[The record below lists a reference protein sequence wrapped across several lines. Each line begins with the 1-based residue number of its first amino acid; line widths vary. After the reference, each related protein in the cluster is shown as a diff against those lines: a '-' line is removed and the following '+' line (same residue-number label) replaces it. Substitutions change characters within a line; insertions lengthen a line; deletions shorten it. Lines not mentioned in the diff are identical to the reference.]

1 MSATNRVTK
10 KIVRILVFEE
20 PTIDMYVL
28 VDEMPKR
35 GTDTMGRDFFSI
47 PGGAL
52 NISIMLARLG
62 LDVQILAYIGND
74 HFEKIIRSS
83 IQREGINDVTLKTVD
98 GKTTVCMTFVDK
110 EGERTFITIPGVGK
124 KITKSAIESV
134 DLSKFNYLFL
144 SGYSFS
150 KPEITEA
157 TLYLFERAKAIG
169 LPIIFDPGTAVYYA
183 PKDLLLNVAKNAYFV
198 FLNSE
203 ELRTLTGLDTI
214 TLAGREL
221 VGSTNKLVVVKL
233 GSEGCAVIT
242 RDFAK
247 FYPAYEIDNVVDTT
261 GAGDAFNA
269 AFTYGYLKTK
279 NVDIAANF
287 ANLVG
292 AISTTKMGAGPNLP
306 TLKDI
311 LKEIKKRN
319 IKIIL
324 PLLEFDL
331 IE

>member
-1 MSATNRVTK
+1 MNNEIAK
-10 KIVRILVFEE
+10 KNIRILVFEE

-35 GTDTMGRDFFSI
+35 GTDMMGRDFFSI

-62 LDVQILAYIGND
+62 LEVNILAYIGND
-74 HFEKIIRSS
+74 QFEKIIRSS
-83 IQREGINDVTLKTVD
+83 IQREGINDDSLKTTD
-98 GKTTVCMTFVDK
+98 GKTTVCMTFVDR

-134 DLSKFNYLFL
+134 KLYNYTHLFL

-157 TLYLFERAKAIG
+157 TLFLFEHAKAIG
-169 LPIIFDPGTAVYYA
+169 LPIIFDPGTAVYYTS
-183 PKDLLLNVAKNAYFV
+183 KNLLMDVAKNAHFV

-203 ELRTLTGLDTI
+203 ELRALTGLDTI
-214 TLAGREL
+214 TLAGRKI
-221 VGSTNKLVVVKL
+221 VGKTNKLVVVKL
-233 GSEGCAVIT
+233 GEEGCAVIT
-242 RDFAK
+242 REFAK
-247 FYPAYEIDNVVDTT
+247 FYSAYAIDNVVDTT

-269 AFTYGYLKTK
+269 AFTYAYLKTK
-279 NVDIAANF
+279 NVDISARF

-306 TLKDI
+306 TLKEI
-311 LKEIKKRN
+311 FREIKKRN

-324 PLLEFDL
+324 PLLDFESA
-331 IE
+331 E